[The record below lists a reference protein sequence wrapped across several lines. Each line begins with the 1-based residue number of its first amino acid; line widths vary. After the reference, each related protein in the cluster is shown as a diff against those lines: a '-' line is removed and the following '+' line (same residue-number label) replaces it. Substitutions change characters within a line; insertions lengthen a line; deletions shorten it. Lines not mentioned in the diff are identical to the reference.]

1 MDDNIQYNCAP
12 ITTRRNA
19 ISESNE
25 DKLSEK
31 IIDAIWNKDF
41 EAFKEYFA
49 QGISIY
55 YNKAYP
61 NTLVH
66 YSNNVLLDILCYTIA
81 DIDERYDDITK
92 MLELVLLHQ
101 ADPNIDTIE
110 NTALQH
116 FIYMNNPD
124 AVKLLIQYGAD
135 IEKSTCINPSSPL
148 RLASTLGCKEIVEIL
163 VRNNANSNTC
173 NEYITTTLSHD
184 ISDLF
189 KISTFFH
196 SNDSQEKLKLANQL
210 LTSNQVGIFLELIFT
225 NSNDLFVFN
234 DIIIPLSMQAIASQ
248 HTEYNVIG
256 AVTSSYDCIEMFE

>member
-1 MDDNIQYNCAP
+1 MTD
-12 ITTRRNA
+12 
-19 ISESNE
+19 S
-25 DKLSEK
+25 
-31 IIDAIWNKDF
+31 
-41 EAFKEYFA
+41 
-49 QGISIY
+49 
-55 YNKAYP
+55 
-61 NTLVH
+61 
-66 YSNNVLLDILCYTIA
+66 
-81 DIDERYDDITK
+81 
-92 MLELVLLHQ
+92 
-101 ADPNIDTIE
+101 NIDTIE

-135 IEKSTCINPSSPL
+135 IEKSTCISPSSPL

-184 ISDLF
+184 ISDLL

-248 HTEYNVIG
+248 NTEYDVIG